1 MTMGPRGARA
11 AGVVAVVCAAAVT
24 GCTTTIPGA
33 AHTLRTSPPSTPS
46 TAAPPA
52 GDGPSSGFITPTSLG
67 SKLLKRDAV
76 AETVGDA
83 GLKPIQ
89 TYDKPDFSSVMQ
101 PPQCDYRAFPARS
114 TAYMSS
120 LLEGMAGEAN
130 SDDATGVL
138 AAQVVSSWT
147 TVDHP
152 KMVVSTIVGEWRMC
166 PEGQAFTSFSN
177 GDTTPWV
184 SGPITTVSED
194 RAVSLMTRQKG
205 AAKTCAHV
213 VAAYLNTVIETL
225 VCGPGDTVAQ
235 ASVIAD
241 GLMANLR
248 A

>member
-1 MTMGPRGARA
+1 MTARSRGARA
-11 AGVVAVVCAAAVT
+11 AGVVMAVCAAAVT

-33 AHTLRTSPPSTPS
+33 AHTLRTNPPITPS
-46 TAAPPA
+46 TAAPPT
-52 GDGPSSGFITPTSLG
+52 GDAPSSGFIAPTSLG
-67 SKLLKRDAV
+67 TKLLKRDAV
-76 AETVGDA
+76 AATVGDA

-130 SDDATGVL
+130 SDDTTGVL
-138 AAQVVSSWT
+138 AAQVVSSWANA
-147 TVDHP
+147 DHP
-152 KMVVSTIVGEWRMC
+152 KMVLSTITGEWRLC

-184 SGPITTVSED
+184 GGPVTTGSED

-213 VAAYLNTVIETL
+213 VATHLNTVIETL

-241 GLMANLR
+241 GLVANLR